1 MNEKLGSQGD
11 FYLPDTDFG
20 ESLVLS
26 FLPLP
31 TNTSFLSE
39 VLSEFPEIRGT
50 AEGLEHLHAKSFVGE
65 RQ

>member
-1 MNEKLGSQGD
+1 MRNLVAREISTCQI
-11 FYLPDTDFG
+11 TDFG

-26 FLPLP
+26 FLPFP

-39 VLSEFPEIRGT
+39 VLSEFPEIHGT
-50 AEGLEHLHAKSFVGE
+50 AEGLEHLHARSFVGK